1 LQVLGVKGD
10 YEAVSKIIYDCVKRG
25 ELEIAYTLAL
35 EVSEMHGFNKKVL
48 SNIPIEAEFEE
59 RRSTL
64 ANIIEGKFA
73 DEIHNRVLKSLAKT
87 DPHYLAMMKKI
98 ENKNSIAHS
107 SAIMSLSMLQAFTQ
121 DDSFLQIK

>member
-1 LQVLGVKGD
+1 MQVLGVKGD

-73 DEIHNRVLKSLAKT
+73 D
-87 DPHYLAMMKKI
+87 
-98 ENKNSIAHS
+98 
-107 SAIMSLSMLQAFTQ
+107 
-121 DDSFLQIK
+121 